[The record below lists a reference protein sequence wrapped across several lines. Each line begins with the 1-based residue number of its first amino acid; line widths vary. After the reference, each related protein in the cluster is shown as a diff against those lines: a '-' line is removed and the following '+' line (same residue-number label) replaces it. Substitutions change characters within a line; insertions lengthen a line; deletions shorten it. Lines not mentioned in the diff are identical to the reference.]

1 MAAAREPP
9 PMAVQ
14 ADVVAALEGDRAD
27 LVRTLAEY
35 KLLPTVVDRG
45 GSSSLLGRR
54 SSPAIK
60 LEAQSE
66 DTGTV
71 DRQTTVRV
79 TDALELYS
87 AEAVEE
93 LADEVR
99 AHDAW

>member
-1 MAAAREPP
+1 
-9 PMAVQ
+9 MAVQ
-14 ADVVAALEGDRAD
+14 ADVTAALDGDRD
-27 LVRTLAEY
+27 ELVRVLAEY

-45 GSSSLLGRR
+45 GGSSLLGRR

-87 AEAVEE
+87 AEAVDELAEE
-93 LADEVR
+93 LQS
-99 AHDAW
+99 HDAW